1 VGPRHLVAVVLL
13 AAVAVAACGDDD
25 GDATGTPNPQ
35 GRGGAATIHT
45 VPQLEPVVRA
55 LVEANRQNSG
65 AEIRLAVGP
74 RDEVAYAVS
83 QGAPAILPGAWLG
96 GASTKCVVLGRNL
109 AIIAVPAGN
118 PAQVT
123 GVGAFAPATGLRT
136 AICGADSP
144 FGNFA
149 GLVLARGGVQP
160 DSGQVAS
167 GCDADAVARVAR
179 GELDA
184 ALLFRSLVPIP
195 AGVEVI
201 NIPDGQ
207 NLVID
212 VRYAPATNNRGN
224 DSFEAFLASDPAKQV
239 LTQHG
244 LLP

>member
-1 VGPRHLVAVVLL
+1 VGRRHLLAVVVL

-25 GDATGTPNPQ
+25 GDATGIPNPQ

-45 VPQLEPVVRA
+45 VPQLEPVVRG

-74 RDEVAYAVS
+74 RNEVVYAVS

-96 GASTKCVVLGRNL
+96 DASTKSVVIGRNL

-123 GVGAFAPATGLRT
+123 GVGAFAPTAGLRT

-149 GLVLARGGVQP
+149 ALVLARGGVQP
-160 DSGQVAS
+160 DPAQVAS

-184 ALLFRSLVPIP
+184 ALIFRSFLQIP
-195 AGVEVI
+195 EGVEVI
-201 NIPDGQ
+201 NIPDSQ

-212 VRYAPATNNRGN
+212 VRYAPAINNDGN
-224 DSFEAFLASDPAKQV
+224 GSFEAFLASDPAKQV
-239 LTQHG
+239 LTRQG
-244 LLP
+244 FLP